1 MHELDIDDWNND
13 PEWVELED
21 LVFSTISPAEVHTL
35 MADWGGTNYSL
46 FIQALGILLRH
57 QEQKRADDR
66 KLTLEEMVLARNCG
80 TYTLQ

>member
-21 LVFSTISPAEVHTL
+21 LVFSVLSPADVHAM
-35 MADWGGTNYSL
+35 MADWGGTNYTL

-57 QEQKRADDR
+57 QEQQKASARR
-66 KLTLEEMVLARNCG
+66 LTLEEMALVRNVG
-80 TYTLQ
+80 SYTLQ

>member
-21 LVFSTISPAEVHTL
+21 LVFSVLSPADVHAM

-57 QEQKRADDR
+57 QEQKRAEDR
-66 KLTLEEMVLARNCG
+66 KLTLEEMALARNCG